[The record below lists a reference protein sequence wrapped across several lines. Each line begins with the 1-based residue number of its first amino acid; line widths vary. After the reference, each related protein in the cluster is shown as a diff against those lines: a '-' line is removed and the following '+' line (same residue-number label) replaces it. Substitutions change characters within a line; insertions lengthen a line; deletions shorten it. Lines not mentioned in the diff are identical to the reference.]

1 MDNKKIDEELKQTQN
16 LMRLLYERFK
26 KENILDQEHKES
38 LAYRMAEI
46 MSSAKNLYTQI
57 LPRMTEQKNEDNLL
71 ELLSDFRLHYLNLAD
86 IIAEFDDLFL
96 VAIVQEEGAEL
107 PDSDNNDEN
116 YDNEEYEVDEET
128 FSQN

>member
-1 MDNKKIDEELKQTQN
+1 MNIERPDEELKQTQN

-26 KENILDQEHKES
+26 KDENLDNDHKES

-57 LPRMTEQKNEDNLL
+57 LPRMTDEQNGDNML
-71 ELLSDFRLHYLNLAD
+71 ELLSDFRLHYLNLSD
-86 IIAEFDDLFL
+86 IITEFDDLFL
-96 VAIVQEEGAEL
+96 SSIVQEEGAIL
-107 PDSDNNDEN
+107 PDSDTDNDN
-116 YDNEEYEVDEET
+116 YIDEEYEADEDT